1 MTRTVRVR
9 LEREDA
15 VTDQPNRTQDQPQP
29 VPDQPVSGRT
39 ADDDT
44 LFEAI
49 SRATVRDRDGN
60 KLGKVG
66 QLFLDDRSGRPSWVT
81 VKTGLFGT
89 SETFV
94 PLQGSSFDNDE
105 LTVDRTKDVVSDA
118 PRIDPEG
125 HLDPADED
133 ALYDYYGLDSAST
146 RDASDPQNEV
156 TPAAEQ
162 NTYGAEFNNTAG
174 LTETR
179 PAAADRDVD
188 PVGGLNSPTVDAAA
202 DIPPVRPRLR
212 RHR

>member
-1 MTRTVRVR
+1 M
-9 LEREDA
+9 
-15 VTDQPNRTQDQPQP
+15 TDQPI
-29 VPDQPVSGRT
+29 SGRT

-49 SRATVRDRDGN
+49 SRASVRDQDGG
-60 KLGKVG
+60 KLGRVG
-66 QLFLDDRSGRPSWVT
+66 QLFLDDSSGRPSWVT

-105 LTVDRTKDVVSDA
+105 LTVAYPGDVVKDA

-125 HLDPADED
+125 HLDPGEED
-133 ALYDYYGLDSAST
+133 ALYEHYGIADAGA
-146 RDASDPQNEV
+146 RDAADPQNEV
-156 TPAAEQ
+156 IPAAERD
-162 NTYGAEFNNTAG
+162 TDGAEFNKTAG
-174 LTETR
+174 LHEPR
-179 PAAADRDVD
+179 PGAADRDVD

-202 DIPPVRPRLR
+202 EIPPVRPRLR